1 MGVTS
6 KAIVHEDFTQ
16 YYITT
21 VANESASF
29 QESVEESYSEIGEVL
44 RVNGIAILQEKIYAL
59 TSLKTDIL
67 ARRNAAFTAS
77 GCDPDTPYS
86 FIDGAPVA
94 GNGFAGIQIWGVSC
108 PQNDK
113 LSITTVTSGS
123 RRQGRKWESD
133 HFTVLCLTS
142 IKEACPE
149 NCTGR
154 NKQLPA
160 ERLFER
166 TDALLAEFGFDF
178 GHVIRTW
185 IYLPKLIDW
194 YHEFNEARSGFFRAR
209 GIYGCASGRFLP
221 ASTCIQGCCD
231 EEECAMDLIA
241 VRIEDGSKV
250 AVSPVRR
257 TSRQDDALAYGS
269 SFSRAVCLE
278 LIGYTVIYCS
288 GTASIDLEG
297 ATVGVNDP
305 VRQCEETLKNIEAL
319 LREHGG
325 ALNDVVSSTLFC
337 KNDSVEAAWKDLAGR
352 RLPTDLPTI
361 TVRADI
367 CREDLLVEL
376 EVTAV
381 VPHSKAD
388 STPSI
393 MCL

>member
-1 MGVTS
+1 MGIIDRT
-6 KAIVHEDFTQ
+6 IEHEGFTQ
-16 YYITT
+16 HYITGET
-21 VANESASF
+21 KDGVNC
-29 QESVEESYSEIGEVL
+29 QESVAELYSEIGVILLAYGIEV
-44 RVNGIAILQEKIYAL
+44 LQEKIYAL
-59 TSLKTDIL
+59 TRLKSGVV
-67 ARRNAAFTAS
+67 AGRNTALQAS

-94 GNGFAGIQIWGVSC
+94 GTGFAGVQIWGVSTV
-108 PQNDK
+108 PGDK
-113 LSITTVTSGS
+113 QSISTVTSG
-123 RRQGRKWESD
+123 RCCQGRKWESD
-133 HFTVLCLTS
+133 QFTILCLTPHM
-142 IKEACPE
+142 EARPE
-149 NCTGR
+149 EHSGR
-154 NKQLPA
+154 DKRLSA
-160 ERLFER
+160 ERLFEHA
-166 TDALLAEFGFDF
+166 DSLLAEHGCDF
-178 GHVIRTW
+178 GHVVRTW
-185 IYLPKLIDW
+185 IYLPKLLDW

-241 VRIEDGSKV
+241 VRIENGSKV

-305 VRQCEETLKNIEAL
+305 VRQCEETLENIEAL

-325 ALNDVVSSTLFC
+325 ALNDVVFSTLFC

-352 RLPTDLPTI
+352 RLPTDFPTI
-361 TVRADI
+361 IVRADI

-381 VPHSKAD
+381 VPHSKPD
-388 STPSI
+388 STPAI
-393 MCL
+393 M